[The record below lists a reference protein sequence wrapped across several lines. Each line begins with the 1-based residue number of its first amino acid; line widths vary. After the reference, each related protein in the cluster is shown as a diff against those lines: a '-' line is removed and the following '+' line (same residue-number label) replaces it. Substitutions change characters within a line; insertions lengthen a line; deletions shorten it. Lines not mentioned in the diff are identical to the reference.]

1 MNTEADNTNITTY
14 QYDLQGSMIK
24 EQSTDLCR
32 QYLYNDFHQ
41 CIQTDVIRGREEEAE
56 RFVQQNFYDGE
67 GLRFALIENGSN
79 TGFITDGWNNVTEF
93 DGNGRV
99 RKRIIRGM
107 GIAASEDI
115 RESADTVNAFTS
127 SYHYYHGNERMDVEY
142 ITDESGNV
150 VNCYA
155 YDAFGSIISSSE
167 TIPNRYT
174 YNGEAYDKATEQ
186 YYLRKRYYN
195 PKLSRFMQED
205 EYRGDGLNLYAFCA
219 NNPVMYV
226 DPSGYSQ
233 VFPSDIYP
241 PGTGVD
247 IYVDPGRVSYDK
259 AQEKR
264 NAIGIVTGNFTAGVY
279 QDGSIISADLTKI
292 TIPQDVAIE
301 MKGNKY
307 NNFNEFRTDFWK
319 TMSQSPVV
327 RNEFSSSDL
336 WAMEQGYAPR
346 VHNRELYS
354 KVFGKKY
361 NIDHVI
367 EIQDGGYVFDLDN
380 MSILAPKTHE
390 EKTVKERRIRKCDS

>member
-1 MNTEADNTNITTY
+1 
-14 QYDLQGSMIK
+14 MIK

-56 RFVQQNFYDGE
+56 RLVQQNFYDGE

-115 RESADTVNAFTS
+115 GESADTANAFTS

-150 VNCYA
+150 VNSYA

-195 PKLSRFMQED
+195 PKLSRFVQED

-226 DPSGYSQ
+226 DPSGYAKKDN
-233 VFPSDIYP
+233 VINIIIIDNTDFKERFPILSKKYDKVYIEGTVYSRGSVNSIDRTVYQMNDI
-241 PGTGVD
+241 D
-247 IYVDPGRVSYDK
+247 WDYVSSNPINTKGLSNRALAHLGRVPFGTDDMWIELHHITQNEPGAMIEMMGSMHDK
-259 AQEKR
+259 YSKQLH
-264 NAIGIVTGNFTAGVY
+264 
-279 QDGSIISADLTKI
+279 GSIESG
-292 TIPQDVAIE
+292 E
-301 MKGNKY
+301 S
-307 NNFNEFRTDFWK
+307 FR
-319 TMSQSPVV
+319 
-327 RNEFSSSDL
+327 N
-336 WAMEQGYAPR
+336 
-346 VHNRELYS
+346 
-354 KVFGKKY
+354 
-361 NIDHVI
+361 
-367 EIQDGGYVFDLDN
+367 DLDLN
-380 MSILAPKTHE
+380 AQYEKFRSEYWKKRIEEVDKN
-390 EKTVKERRIRKCDS
+390 EKTGKCAR